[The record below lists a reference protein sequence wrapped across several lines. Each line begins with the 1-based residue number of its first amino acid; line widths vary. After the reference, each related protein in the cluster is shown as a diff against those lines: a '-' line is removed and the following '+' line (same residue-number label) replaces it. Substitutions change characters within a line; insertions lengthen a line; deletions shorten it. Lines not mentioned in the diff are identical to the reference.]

1 MKIRQVFQ
9 SYGGRLYNITQN
21 VLIIQIGL
29 FSWWVCLLIAILF
42 SIGKKVSDKYL
53 KYTYFDC
60 KDLLADAVGI
70 LIGLIIRLI
79 FFKYGRH

>member
-42 SIGKKVSDKYL
+42 SIGKK
-53 KYTYFDC
+53 
-60 KDLLADAVGI
+60 
-70 LIGLIIRLI
+70 GLIIRLI